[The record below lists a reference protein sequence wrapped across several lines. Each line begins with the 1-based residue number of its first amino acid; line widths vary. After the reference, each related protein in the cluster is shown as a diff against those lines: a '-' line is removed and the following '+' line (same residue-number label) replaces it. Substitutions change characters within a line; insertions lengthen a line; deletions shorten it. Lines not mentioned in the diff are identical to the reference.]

1 MDYLSEPKETTSVT
15 DDKGDIIMEGLLVDT
30 LFKLRL
36 SQSDDIKAK
45 YVAKA
50 MTAMEPILAR
60 DDGSS
65 QLR

>member
-1 MDYLSEPKETTSVT
+1 
-15 DDKGDIIMEGLLVDT
+15 MEGLLVDT

-45 YVAKA
+45 HVAKA
-50 MTAMEPILAR
+50 MTAKEPILAR